1 MLKVQ
6 FWLFA
11 NVILMKVLQQGD
23 EIGRWY
29 FKFTASNGIKIHS
42 NTFPQIKEDTLY
54 LQGVDL
60 SQDNIIVSL
69 DFLSKKEAKKNLEKY
84 IKAIEEYNDSLFL
97 ENQREKNKEGME
109 TFIVG

>member
-1 MLKVQ
+1 M
-6 FWLFA
+6 
-11 NVILMKVLQQGD
+11 
-23 EIGRWY
+23 
-29 FKFTASNGIKIHS
+29 
-42 NTFPQIKEDTLY
+42 
-54 LQGVDL
+54 